1 MKTKGYIMNR
11 RIKIFNRIV
20 NPLLLKYLAPT
31 SESALAKN
39 IPMKYLNY
47 FKEITGSGN
56 GMKIRYRYR
65 GKSKLAKL
73 GNGRYT
79 YTYQRPASFCHKD
92 KADSF
97 AIYHR

>member
-1 MKTKGYIMNR
+1 MKKKGYIMRNR
-11 RIKIFNRIV
+11 RRKIFDRIV

-65 GKSKLAKL
+65 GSTGLNMNAV
-73 GNGRYT
+73 GGWYD
-79 YTYQRPASFCHKD
+79 RPQSYCHLEGAST
-92 KADSF
+92 F
-97 AIYHR
+97 AIYER